1 MNKAKL
7 LSIALPLAA
16 LCGFIGV
23 GMAAYAS
30 HGLGF
35 IADLAQ
41 REAARASLQQAVW
54 QQMPHAPV
62 LLVLGFWGVYCGQT
76 GRSVPWSLLAAAALF
91 ALGLLLFS
99 GLIYLRVL
107 TGFAGLRQ
115 FVPVG
120 GTMLMLA
127 WLLLGAS
134 AFSLFGGENPSRDK
148 TT

>member
-7 LSIALPLAA
+7 LSLALPLAA
-16 LCGFIGV
+16 ICGFIGV

-35 IADLAQ
+35 IADAAM

-54 QQMPHAPV
+54 QQMLHAPV
-62 LLVLGFWGVYCGQT
+62 LLVLGFWGLYCGQT
-76 GRSVPWSLLAAAALF
+76 GRAVPTSLLCAAALF
-91 ALGLLLFS
+91 ALGLLLFC

-107 TGFAGLRQ
+107 AGFAGLRQ

-127 WLLLGAS
+127 WLALLPA
-134 AFSLFGGENPSRDK
+134 AWRARA
-148 TT
+148 